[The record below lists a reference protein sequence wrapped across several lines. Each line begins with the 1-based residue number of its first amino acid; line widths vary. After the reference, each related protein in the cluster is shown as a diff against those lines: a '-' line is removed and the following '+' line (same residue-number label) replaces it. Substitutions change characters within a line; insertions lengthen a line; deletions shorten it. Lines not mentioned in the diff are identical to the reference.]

1 MLHASIEIASGGSGS
16 GGGSGSNGS
25 VGSGVA
31 TWAMNWIAEAE
42 QGTVEKGTVENGYL

>member
-1 MLHASIEIASGGSGS
+1 VQHLRHCSFAVCHHLF
-16 GGGSGSNGS
+16 NGS

-42 QGTVEKGTVENGYL
+42 QGTVEKGTVEKGYL